1 MRNHNINQITEMLR
15 KCEDA
20 DLIDLILKLL
30 IHSSQ

>member
-1 MRNHNINQITEMLR
+1 MREHQITQITELLR

-30 IHSSQ
+30 LESGQ